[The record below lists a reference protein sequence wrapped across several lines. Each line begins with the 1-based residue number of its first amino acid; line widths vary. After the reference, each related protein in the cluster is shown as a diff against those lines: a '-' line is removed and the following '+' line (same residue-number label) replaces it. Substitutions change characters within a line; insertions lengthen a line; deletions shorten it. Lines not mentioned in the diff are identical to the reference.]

1 MDGHMQSMSRIVG
14 VGILLFLWFSGAA
27 PGVAETEPAQRQRAN
42 TQVSQPAAVPV
53 SILSIIPVQAEPQ
66 ARVMLFGSGFGESAT
81 VFLGGTEIPAK
92 ITDGRQAEFNIP
104 PQLEP
109 GLYAL
114 YLKRSDGNIGRPYN
128 FTVLPLRPVLSGLT
142 PDQIN
147 SCAQGREREVTA
159 LGRNFTERSQ
169 LFFDGAAIRSRFI
182 SPGEIVFSVPQVAGG
197 LHHVMVKDTPENA
210 SVTQGLTI
218 ETRPEITQVTVGTE
232 YVNYY
237 ELLVEGRNFNQDS
250 SIYVDGQR
258 IGGPSRQ
265 ESGERERVIYIDCGH
280 LVYLRFP
287 YSPVNKDFRLQVVSR
302 NGEGSQVVTV
312 TAP

>member
-81 VFLGGTEIPAK
+81 VFLGAPRSRRRSPMVVRPNSTS
-92 ITDGRQAEFNIP
+92 